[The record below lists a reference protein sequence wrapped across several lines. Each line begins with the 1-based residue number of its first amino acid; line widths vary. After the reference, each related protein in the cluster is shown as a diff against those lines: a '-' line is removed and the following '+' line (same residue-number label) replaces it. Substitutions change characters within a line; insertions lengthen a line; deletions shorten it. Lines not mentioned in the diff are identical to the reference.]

1 MSKQRKYQ
9 NVKVKPK
16 YTWIEEDMENTLHGL
31 ASVPGAT
38 KRGVAKKYSINESLM
53 RFRLS
58 KRANN
63 EELGKPGQ
71 RFDFD

>member
-1 MSKQRKYQ
+1 
-9 NVKVKPK
+9 
-16 YTWIEEDMENTLHGL
+16 MENTLHGL

-38 KRGVAKKYSINESLM
+38 KRGVAKKHSINESLM

-58 KRANN
+58 KWANN
-63 EELGKPGQ
+63 KELGKPGQ